1 MRKKSKSLWKAK
13 MMTFIIL
20 FKKFD
25 NSDFCHDKYLKI
37 KVNSDDNLSLKN
49 FRYEWCDYTC

>member
-1 MRKKSKSLWKAK
+1 MGKKSKSLWKAK

-49 FRYEWCDYTC
+49 FRYE